1 MGSLTKKVLQS
12 CGSTQMG
19 REALEGLRF
28 LASLPLASTRQR
40 EGGRFSRINKRIIS
54 HPVKYFLQPYLLN
67 PSQNHGC
74 LSHQVVFDPR
84 LEDVDDEAG
93 LRQLPARRKVPGV
106 LARQRVL
113 EVGSDLGRKGG
124 EMRKFSQF

>member
-1 MGSLTKKVLQS
+1 
-12 CGSTQMG
+12 MG

-40 EGGRFSRINKRIIS
+40 EGGRFSCINKRIIS

-93 LRQLPARRKVPGV
+93 LRQLPAGRKVPGV

-113 EVGSDLGRKGG
+113 EVGSDLGDRNSKTYQV
-124 EMRKFSQF
+124 FTSN